1 MKDLLIGKIG
11 KPFALKGEVKLIP
24 ITSFPAERFTIGREV
39 ELRTK
44 EGPTLAH
51 INGYRE
57 TEKGILL
64 HFDLGPTINEIEPY
78 IGAEIYMDK
87 DEAPMP
93 EGSYRY
99 ADLLGMEVYDED
111 GKLLGTIKDI
121 QRFAPKS
128 NLRIKGVHGKDF
140 YVPFV
145 DEFVKDIDIEK
156 KKMTIH
162 VIPGLL

>member
-11 KPFALKGEVKLIP
+11 KPFALKGEVKLLP
-24 ITSFPAERFTIGREV
+24 LTSFPKERFALGREV
-39 ELRTK
+39 ELVLKGEMTI
-44 EGPTLAH
+44 AH
-51 INGYRE
+51 VDGYRE

-87 DEAPMP
+87 EEAPMP